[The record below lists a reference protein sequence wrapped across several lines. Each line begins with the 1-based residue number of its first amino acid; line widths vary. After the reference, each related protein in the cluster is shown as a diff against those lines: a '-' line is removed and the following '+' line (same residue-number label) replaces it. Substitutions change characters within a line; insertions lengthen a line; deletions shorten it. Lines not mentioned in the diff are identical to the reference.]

1 MTESGFI
8 KIYRS
13 LLSWEW
19 YDDIITKTVFL
30 HLLLTVNIKDSRF
43 RGVEVP
49 KGSRVY
55 SYNSLCEELGITMRQ
70 ARTAISHMRTTGEV
84 TTQNYPQFSIISI
97 QNWDKFQTVRQGS
110 DKASDKVATSTV
122 TSERQHNKNIKKKEL
137 SKDIPKSIS
146 LESREKPKSQ
156 YREVGADEW

>member
-110 DKASDKVATSTV
+110 DKAA